1 MEKAQTK
8 MQLVEDDLSTLEFL
22 KPELEHEGFEV
33 CIAQTGR
40 EALKVFEKENPSLIL
55 LDIMLP
61 ELNGLEV
68 LRQIRK
74 RSDVPVILVTA
85 RNETF
90 DKVKGLNAGADDYIS
105 KPFEIEELLAR
116 VNAVLRRVEKL
127 NSSVRQET
135 EISNGEITLLPK
147 AMAMQVCES
156 QIQLSKTE
164 YLMLKLFLENPG
176 QLFSRDKIID
186 EVWGENHIIE
196 TNAVDV
202 YINYLRKKIKTA
214 SKKEYFKN
222 KRGVGFMM
230 EKYQ

>member
-1 MEKAQTK
+1 MEKAQSK
-8 MQLVEDDLSTLEFL
+8 IELVEDDLSTIEFL

-33 CIAQTGR
+33 CLAQTGR
-40 EALKVFEKENPSLIL
+40 EALKVFEKESPSLIL

-74 RSDVPVILVTA
+74 KSDLPVILVTA

-116 VNAVLRRVEKL
+116 VNAVLRRIEKI
-127 NSSVRQET
+127 NSAVKQET
-135 EISNGEITLLPK
+135 EVTNGEITLIPK
-147 AMAMQVCES
+147 AMAMNIKGN

-164 YLMLKLFLENPG
+164 YLMLKLFMENPG
-176 QLFSRDKIID
+176 ELFSRDKIID

-196 TNAVDV
+196 PNAVDV
-202 YINYLRKKIKTA
+202 YINYLRNKIK
-214 SKKEYFKN
+214 SVSEKEYFKN
-222 KRGVGFMM
+222 KRGVGFLM
-230 EKYQ
+230 EKC

>member
-1 MEKAQTK
+1 MEKAQSK
-8 MQLVEDDLSTLEFL
+8 IELVEDDLSTIEFL

-33 CIAQTGR
+33 CLAQTGR
-40 EALKVFEKENPSLIL
+40 EALEVFEKESPSLIL

-74 RSDVPVILVTA
+74 KSDLPVILVTA

-116 VNAVLRRVEKL
+116 VNAVLRRVEKI
-127 NSSVRQET
+127 NSAVKQET
-135 EISNGEITLLPK
+135 EIVNGEITLIPK
-147 AMAMQVCES
+147 AMAMNIKGN

-164 YLMLKLFLENPG
+164 YLMLKLFMENPG
-176 QLFSRDKIID
+176 ELFSRDKIID

-196 TNAVDV
+196 PNAVDV
-202 YINYLRKKIKTA
+202 YINYLRNKIK
-214 SKKEYFKN
+214 SVSEKEYFKN
-222 KRGVGFMM
+222 KRGVGFLM
-230 EKYQ
+230 EKC

>member
-1 MEKAQTK
+1 MEKAQSK
-8 MQLVEDDLSTLEFL
+8 IELVEDDLSTIEFL

-33 CIAQTGR
+33 CLAQTGR
-40 EALKVFEKENPSLIL
+40 EALEVFEKESPSLIL

-74 RSDVPVILVTA
+74 KSDLPVILVTA

-116 VNAVLRRVEKL
+116 VNAVLRRVEKI
-127 NSSVRQET
+127 NSAVKQET
-135 EISNGEITLLPK
+135 EIVNGEITLIPK
-147 AMAMQVCES
+147 AMAMNINGN

-164 YLMLKLFLENPG
+164 YLMLKLFMENPG
-176 QLFSRDKIID
+176 ELFSRDKIID

-196 TNAVDV
+196 PNAVDV
-202 YINYLRKKIKTA
+202 YINYLRNKIK
-214 SKKEYFKN
+214 SVSEKEYFKN
-222 KRGVGFMM
+222 KRGVGFLM
-230 EKYQ
+230 EKC

>member
-1 MEKAQTK
+1 MEKAQSK
-8 MQLVEDDLSTLEFL
+8 IELVEDDLSTIEFL

-33 CIAQTGR
+33 CLAQTGR
-40 EALKVFEKENPSLIL
+40 EALEVFEKESPSLIL

-74 RSDVPVILVTA
+74 KSDLPVILVTA

-116 VNAVLRRVEKL
+116 VNAVLRRVEKI
-127 NSSVRQET
+127 NSAVKQET
-135 EISNGEITLLPK
+135 EIVNGEITLIPK
-147 AMAMQVCES
+147 AMAMNIKGN

-164 YLMLKLFLENPG
+164 YLMLKLFMENPG
-176 QLFSRDKIID
+176 ELFSRDKIID

-196 TNAVDV
+196 PNAVDV
-202 YINYLRKKIKTA
+202 YINYLRNKIKTV
-214 SKKEYFKN
+214 SEKDYFKN
-222 KRGVGFMM
+222 KRGVGFLM
-230 EKYQ
+230 EKC

>member
-1 MEKAQTK
+1 MEKAQSK
-8 MQLVEDDLSTLEFL
+8 IELVEDDLSTIEFL

-33 CIAQTGR
+33 CLAQTGR
-40 EALKVFEKENPSLIL
+40 EALEVFEKESPSLIL

-74 RSDVPVILVTA
+74 KSALPVILVTA

-116 VNAVLRRVEKL
+116 VNAVLRRVEKI
-127 NSSVRQET
+127 NSAVKQET
-135 EISNGEITLLPK
+135 EVTNGEITLIPK
-147 AMAMQVCES
+147 AMAMNIKGN

-164 YLMLKLFLENPG
+164 YLMLKLFMENPG
-176 QLFSRDKIID
+176 ELFSRDKIID

-196 TNAVDV
+196 PNAVDV
-202 YINYLRKKIKTA
+202 YINYLRNKIK
-214 SKKEYFKN
+214 SVSEKEYFKN
-222 KRGVGFMM
+222 KRGVGFLM
-230 EKYQ
+230 EKC

>member
-1 MEKAQTK
+1 MEKAQSK
-8 MQLVEDDLSTLEFL
+8 IELVEDDLSTIEFL

-33 CIAQTGR
+33 CLAQTGR
-40 EALKVFEKENPSLIL
+40 EALEVFEKESPSLIL

-74 RSDVPVILVTA
+74 KSDLPVILVTA

-116 VNAVLRRVEKL
+116 VNAVLRRIEKI
-127 NSSVRQET
+127 NSAVKQET
-135 EISNGEITLLPK
+135 EIVNGEITLIPK
-147 AMAMQVCES
+147 AMAMNIKGN

-164 YLMLKLFLENPG
+164 YLMLKLFMENPG
-176 QLFSRDKIID
+176 ELFSRDKIID

-196 TNAVDV
+196 PNAVDV
-202 YINYLRKKIKTA
+202 YINYLRNKIK
-214 SKKEYFKN
+214 SVSEKEYFKN
-222 KRGVGFMM
+222 KRGVGFLM
-230 EKYQ
+230 EKC

>member
-1 MEKAQTK
+1 MEKAQSK
-8 MQLVEDDLSTLEFL
+8 IELVEDDLSTIEFL

-33 CIAQTGR
+33 CLAQTGR
-40 EALKVFEKENPSLIL
+40 EALEVFEKESPSLML

-74 RSDVPVILVTA
+74 KSDLPVILVTA

-116 VNAVLRRVEKL
+116 VNAVLRRVEKI
-127 NSSVRQET
+127 NSAVKQET
-135 EISNGEITLLPK
+135 EIVNGEITLIPK
-147 AMAMQVCES
+147 AMAMNIKGN

-164 YLMLKLFLENPG
+164 YLMLKLFMENPG
-176 QLFSRDKIID
+176 ELFSRDKIID

-196 TNAVDV
+196 PNAVDV
-202 YINYLRKKIKTA
+202 YINYLRNKIK
-214 SKKEYFKN
+214 SVSEKEYFKN
-222 KRGVGFMM
+222 KRGVGFLM
-230 EKYQ
+230 EKC

>member
-1 MEKAQTK
+1 MEKAQSK
-8 MQLVEDDLSTLEFL
+8 IELVEDDLSTIEFL

-33 CIAQTGR
+33 CLAQTGR
-40 EALKVFEKENPSLIL
+40 EALEVFEKESPSLIL

-74 RSDVPVILVTA
+74 KSDLPVILVTA

-116 VNAVLRRVEKL
+116 VNAVLRRVEKI
-127 NSSVRQET
+127 NSAVKQET
-135 EISNGEITLLPK
+135 EVTNGEITLIPK
-147 AMAMQVCES
+147 AMAMNINGN

-164 YLMLKLFLENPG
+164 YLMLKLFMENPG
-176 QLFSRDKIID
+176 ELFSRDKIID

-196 TNAVDV
+196 PNAVDV
-202 YINYLRKKIKTA
+202 YINYLRNKIK
-214 SKKEYFKN
+214 SVSEKEYFKN
-222 KRGVGFMM
+222 KRGVGFLM
-230 EKYQ
+230 EKC

>member
-1 MEKAQTK
+1 MEKAQSK
-8 MQLVEDDLSTLEFL
+8 IELVEDDLSTIEFL

-33 CIAQTGR
+33 CLAQTGR
-40 EALKVFEKENPSLIL
+40 EALEVFEKESPSLIL

-74 RSDVPVILVTA
+74 KSDLPVILVTA

-116 VNAVLRRVEKL
+116 VNAVLRRVEKI
-127 NSSVRQET
+127 NSAVKQET
-135 EISNGEITLLPK
+135 EIVNGEITLIPK
-147 AMAMQVCES
+147 AMAMNIKGN

-164 YLMLKLFLENPG
+164 YLMLKLFMENPG
-176 QLFSRDKIID
+176 ELFSRDKIID

-196 TNAVDV
+196 PNAVDV
-202 YINYLRKKIKTA
+202 YINYLRNKIK
-214 SKKEYFKN
+214 SVSEKDYFKN
-222 KRGVGFMM
+222 KRGVGFLM
-230 EKYQ
+230 EKC

>member
-1 MEKAQTK
+1 MEKAQSK
-8 MQLVEDDLSTLEFL
+8 IELVEDDLSTIEFL

-33 CIAQTGR
+33 CLAQTGR
-40 EALKVFEKENPSLIL
+40 EALEVFEKESPSLIL

-74 RSDVPVILVTA
+74 KSDLPVILVTA

-116 VNAVLRRVEKL
+116 VNAVLRRVEKI
-127 NSSVRQET
+127 NSAVKQET
-135 EISNGEITLLPK
+135 EIVNGEITLIPK
-147 AMAMQVCES
+147 AMAMNIKGN

-164 YLMLKLFLENPG
+164 YLMLKLFMENPG
-176 QLFSRDKIID
+176 QIFSRDQIID

-196 TNAVDV
+196 PNAVDV
-202 YINYLRKKIKTA
+202 YINYLRNKIK
-214 SKKEYFKN
+214 SVSEKEYFKN
-222 KRGVGFMM
+222 KRGVGFLM
-230 EKYQ
+230 EKC

>member
-1 MEKAQTK
+1 MEKAQSK
-8 MQLVEDDLSTLEFL
+8 IELVEDDLSTIEFL

-33 CIAQTGR
+33 CLAQTGR
-40 EALKVFEKENPSLIL
+40 EALEVFEKESPSLIL

-74 RSDVPVILVTA
+74 KSDLPVILVTA
-85 RNETF
+85 RNETL

-116 VNAVLRRVEKL
+116 VNAVLRRVEKI
-127 NSSVRQET
+127 NSAVKQET
-135 EISNGEITLLPK
+135 EIVNGEITLIPK
-147 AMAMQVCES
+147 AMAMNIKGN

-164 YLMLKLFLENPG
+164 YLMLKLFMENPG
-176 QLFSRDKIID
+176 ELFSRDKIID

-196 TNAVDV
+196 PNAVDV
-202 YINYLRKKIKTA
+202 YINYLRNKIK
-214 SKKEYFKN
+214 SVSEKEYFKN
-222 KRGVGFMM
+222 KRGVGFLM
-230 EKYQ
+230 EKC

>member
-1 MEKAQTK
+1 MEKAQSK
-8 MQLVEDDLSTLEFL
+8 IELVEDDLSTIEFL

-33 CIAQTGR
+33 CLAQTGR
-40 EALKVFEKENPSLIL
+40 EALEVFEKEAPNLIL

-61 ELNGLEV
+61 VLNGLEV

-74 RSDVPVILVTA
+74 KSDLPVILVTA

-116 VNAVLRRVEKL
+116 VNAVLRRVEKI
-127 NSSVRQET
+127 NSAVKQEKEVT
-135 EISNGEITLLPK
+135 NGEITLIPK
-147 AMAMQVCES
+147 AMAMNIKGN

-164 YLMLKLFLENPG
+164 YLMLKLFIENPG
-176 QLFSRDKIID
+176 ELFSRDKIID

-196 TNAVDV
+196 PNAVDV
-202 YINYLRKKIKTA
+202 YINYLRNKIK
-214 SKKEYFKN
+214 SVSEKEYFKN
-222 KRGVGFMM
+222 KRGVGFLM
-230 EKYQ
+230 EKC

>member
-1 MEKAQTK
+1 MEKAQSK
-8 MQLVEDDLSTLEFL
+8 IELVEDDLSTIEFL

-33 CIAQTGR
+33 CLAQTGR
-40 EALKVFEKENPSLIL
+40 EALEVFEKESPSLML

-74 RSDVPVILVTA
+74 KSDLPVILVTA

-116 VNAVLRRVEKL
+116 VNAVLRRVEKI
-127 NSSVRQET
+127 NSAVKQET
-135 EISNGEITLLPK
+135 EIVNGEITLIPK
-147 AMAMQVCES
+147 AMAMNINGN

-164 YLMLKLFLENPG
+164 YLMLKLFMENPG
-176 QLFSRDKIID
+176 ELFSRDKIID

-196 TNAVDV
+196 PNAVDV
-202 YINYLRKKIKTA
+202 YINYLRNKIK
-214 SKKEYFKN
+214 SVSEKEYFKN
-222 KRGVGFMM
+222 KRGVGFLM
-230 EKYQ
+230 EKC